1 VIQKPS
7 HIIISRTDSIGDV
20 MLTLP
25 MSGFLKSVFPEI
37 KISFIGRSYT
47 QAIIESCTHVDEF
60 INWDAVSKLSS
71 EDQIFAL
78 KKTNADVIIHV
89 FPEKEVMTIAKK
101 VGIKHRIATG
111 RRWHSLSTCN
121 HPVFFSRK
129 KSDLHESQLNFKLLR
144 PFGITDIPSLPIIAD
159 YSGFRAVENDLS
171 KWDNILHSTSPK
183 IILHTLSK
191 GSAVNWSFAQFE
203 QLAETCIH
211 QGWQVIISGTAP
223 EGERIRAESKLLQMN
238 VHDLTGQ
245 LSLSQFISFIG
256 KCDALVAA
264 STGPLHIASA
274 LGIEAVG
281 LYSPKRPI
289 HPGRWAPIGKK
300 ANFFVAK
307 EHPESGVLEIS
318 ANAVFDFL
326 NARIT
331 N

>member
-1 VIQKPS
+1 
-7 HIIISRTDSIGDV
+7 

-25 MSGFLKSVFPEI
+25 MTGYLKSIFPEI

-47 QAIIESCTHVDEF
+47 QAIIEACTHVDEF

-71 EDQIFAL
+71 EEQISTL
-78 KKTNADVIIHV
+78 RNTNADVIIHV
-89 FPEKEVMTIAKK
+89 FPEKEVMTVAKK
-101 VGIKHRIATG
+101 AGINHRIATG

-129 KSDLHESQLNFKLLR
+129 KSSLHESQLNFKLLR
-144 PFGITDIPSLPIIAD
+144 PLGTTDVPNLPIIAD
-159 YSGFRAVENDLS
+159 FSGFHAVETDLS
-171 KWDNILHSTSPK
+171 KWNNVLNSSSPK

-203 QLAETCIH
+203 QLAETCIQH
-211 QGWQVIISGTAP
+211 GWEVIISGTAP
-223 EGERIRAESKLLQMN
+223 EGDRIRAESKLIQMK

-300 ANFFVAK
+300 ANFFVAN

-318 ANAVFDFL
+318 ANAVFTFL
-326 NARIT
+326 NARISH
-331 N
+331 